1 MAPGL
6 QPAGSLALCN
16 VAALQFVRPLAVQ
29 PPASLLDDFGQGELH
44 VLVKVLTKDYVVP
57 ANWNSRGDTALN
69 KGISAE
75 LMGTCQTLAAPV
87 VSPLSQA
94 LFHALCIL
102 LQL

>member
-16 VAALQFVRPLAVQ
+16 VADFQFVKPLTVLLVL
-29 PPASLLDDFGQGELH
+29 LLDDFRQGELH
-44 VLVKVLTKDYVVP
+44 VLVKVLTQDSVVP
-57 ANWNSRGDTALN
+57 AKWNSGGDMGLN
-69 KGISAE
+69 KGVSVE
-75 LMGTCQTLAAPV
+75 LMGACQTSAAPT

-94 LFHALCIL
+94 LFHVLCIL